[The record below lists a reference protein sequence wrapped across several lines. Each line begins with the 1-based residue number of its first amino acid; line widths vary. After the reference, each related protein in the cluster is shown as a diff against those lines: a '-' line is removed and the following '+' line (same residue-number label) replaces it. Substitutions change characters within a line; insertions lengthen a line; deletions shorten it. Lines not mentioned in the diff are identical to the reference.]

1 MQDDASKTKLGG
13 IIKVYISRK
22 EKDERERQ

>member
-1 MQDDASKTKLGG
+1 MQDDVSKTKLGG

-22 EKDERERQ
+22 KNDERERQ